1 MEETSG
7 KRSAIGWQADARTGP
22 NVRTPVEGLPDVVVY
37 SVHGINHEATGE
49 LLNLLKG

>member
-7 KRSAIGWQADARTGP
+7 KRSAISRKADARSRL
-22 NVRTPVEGLPDVVVY
+22 NVRAPVEGCTNVIVDA
-37 SVHGINHEATGE
+37 VHDIHHEATGK

>member
-7 KRSAIGWQADARTGP
+7 ERSAIGWQADACTRL
-22 NVRTPVEGLPDVVVY
+22 NVRTPVEGLSDVIVY
-37 SVHGINHEATGE
+37 TVHGVNHEATGE